1 MLSPKGAGF
10 VYASRKYENRIRP
23 PAISWGN
30 ISEGTSSL
38 LLENDWQG
46 TTDISSILA
55 VQDAINFLNK
65 NKWFETVVPR
75 SNQLIKEF
83 NEITLSITGMDDLY
97 LHTDFQPPQMRS
109 YLVPEGDHS
118 SLHTELFHRFKV
130 DVPVFL
136 HPKGSM
142 FRISVQAYNNESD
155 LERLAKALKEML
167 R

>member
-1 MLSPKGAGF
+1 MLRG
-10 VYASRKYENRIRP
+10 N

-46 TTDISSILA
+46 TIDISSILA
-55 VQDAINFLNK
+55 VQDAINFLNN

-75 SNQLIKEF
+75 SSQLIEEF
-83 NEITLSITGMDDLY
+83 NEKILGITGMDDLY
-97 LHTDFQPPQMRS
+97 MHTDLQPPQMRS
-109 YLVPEGDHS
+109 YLLPEGDHS

-142 FRISVQAYNNESD
+142 FRISVQAYNDTSD
-155 LERLAKALKEML
+155 LERLVHALREL
-167 R
+167 L